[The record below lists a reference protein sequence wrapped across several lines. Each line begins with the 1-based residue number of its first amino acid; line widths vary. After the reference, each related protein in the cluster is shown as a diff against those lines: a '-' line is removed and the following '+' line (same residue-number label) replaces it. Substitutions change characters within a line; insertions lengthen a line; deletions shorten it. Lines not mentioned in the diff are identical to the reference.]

1 MSMPYPPQQPQGG
14 YPAQPQ
20 NGLGTAGFVVGLI
33 GLVFSIIPFVGIIA
47 WPLVIIG
54 AVLSGVGMSKA
65 MSGVANNK
73 GLAIAGLVCSIVGL
87 VCCFVYLSAWN
98 DVVENGNEILR
109 NLPNQ

>member
-1 MSMPYPPQQPQGG
+1 MSMPYPPQQPGPGG

-33 GLVFSIIPFVGIIA
+33 GLVFSFIPFIGVVA

-54 AVLSGVGMSKA
+54 AVLSGVGLSKA
-65 MSGVANNK
+65 TSGAASNK

-87 VCCFVYLSAWN
+87 LMCFAW
-98 DVVENGNEILR
+98 VGAF
-109 NLPNQ
+109 